1 MKPAVPAHYT
11 GVIVEPDDGLE
22 PILGFIASAKRSLR
36 IKQFEVSEPALV
48 DAIKLA
54 KRRGIAVR
62 VMLNPLRA
70 SGQRDNDATYEALKA
85 GGIRVDWTPPRFMV
99 THEKSIVVDDE
110 RVLISTF
117 NLSAKYFSQTR
128 DYGIVTKE
136 AAQVAEVA
144 ECFDAD
150 WKRAPFAPGK
160 ERGLLWS
167 DDNARAAMARFID
180 GAKISLDI
188 QNPKFM
194 DSTILDRVLMARERG
209 VRIRLLFGGRHGTTP
224 GDVVDTFSSLR
235 VLQRAGIKVH
245 RQKNPKLHAKLMV
258 ADSKRA
264 IVGSQ
269 NIDRVAFD
277 FRRELGVVVS
287 ARETVQRLLDT
298 FVKDWDSAKPYAVP
312 DPMEPLAHDPE
323 EHPPDPGFRHE

>member
-1 MKPAVPAHYT
+1 MKTEGSPQHP

-22 PILGFIASAKRSLR
+22 PVLGFIASAKHTLR

-48 DAIKLA
+48 DALVQASHK
-54 KRRGIAVR
+54 GITVR
-62 VMLNPLRA
+62 VMLNPHRA
-70 SGQRDNDATYEALKA
+70 SGQRDNDSTYEALKA
-85 GGIRVDWTPPRFMV
+85 DGINVDWTPPRFMV

-110 RVLISTF
+110 RALISTF

-128 DYGIVTKE
+128 DYGIITKD

-144 ECFDAD
+144 ACFDAD
-150 WKRAPFAPGK
+150 WKRQPFAPTKG
-160 ERGLLWS
+160 RGLLWS
-167 DDNARAAMARFID
+167 DDNARAAMAEFID
-180 GAKISLDI
+180 GARETLEI

-209 VRIRLLFGGRHGTTP
+209 VRIRMLFGGRHGTTP

-235 VLQRAGIKVH
+235 VLQRSGIKVH
-245 RQKNPKLHAKLMV
+245 RQKSPKLHAKLMV
-258 ADSKRA
+258 ADGERA

-287 ARETVQRLLDT
+287 ARGVVRRLMDT
-298 FVKDWDSAKPYAVP
+298 FRNDWDAAKPYAVP
-312 DPMEPLAHDPE
+312 DPLEPFAHDPE
-323 EHPPDPGFRHE
+323 EHPPDPTFRHE